1 MGGAFR
7 AVLLTVLL
15 VVVAQASPEVESLGL
30 EGEGGVAFI
39 QETEDPSQNVVD
51 LTSKIKNLQQDI
63 QDIRAKKSAAMS
75 DAVGSESLAKSS
87 DGDEQDKHMKKS
99 ISNRAAVAD
108 LDAAEKAK
116 SAEIVDLTVA
126 QHDAAK
132 NAVIDSSSLQG
143 TSVSSDGGDSTS
155 SSSSSSSSGYDDSS
169 SYDTSSYTGGY
180 GAGADT
186 ASQSGELF
194 DEWLTKWRGMRSK
207 LTGMI
212 SPLVAQVKVQ
222 HEEVNTHMEIVR
234 KAYEKE
240 HSGRVKAIAKAK
252 EFNTKE
258 GQAKSAEKK
267 AKAAEVDAKQKMQ
280 EAAHKADERQTKA
293 VEKKQKQVEEQTR
306 LKEHFERKVKAIHPD
321 HCGPVKE
328 QEQKAKAEIK
338 RLQAENQKIRDS
350 CEQKAKEMKNKS
362 EERLTKA
369 KEKTTKETARADHLG
384 QLLSA
389 AKEKIASLTSEL
401 AAAKAKIESLA
412 HQLAVSKEETAKQK
426 ALKEA
431 AEAKVAD
438 LTAQLAAMTAKYN
451 KIKSLLGHIN
461 SVSNTPDKRL
471 TQ

>member
-1 MGGAFR
+1 MRAFR
-7 AVLLTVLL
+7 ALALAALL
-15 VVVAQASPEVESLGL
+15 VVAAQASPEVESLGS
-30 EGEGGVAFI
+30 EGEGGMAFI
-39 QETEDPSQNVVD
+39 QETEHPSQNVVD

-63 QDIRAKKSAAMS
+63 QDIRAKKSKAMS

-87 DGDEQDKHMKKS
+87 DGAEQDEHMKKS

-108 LDAAEKAK
+108 FDAAEKAK

-132 NAVIDSSSLQG
+132 NAVIDSTTLKG
-143 TSVSSDGGDSTS
+143 TSVSDGGDSTS
-155 SSSSSSSSGYDDSS
+155 SSSSSSAYDDSS
-169 SYDTSSYTGGY
+169 SYDTSSYSGGY
-180 GAGADT
+180 GAGANT
-186 ASQSGELF
+186 ASQSGVLF

-240 HSGRVKAIAKAK
+240 HSGRVAAIAKAK

-267 AKAAEVDAKQKMQ
+267 AKAAEVDAKRKMQ

-362 EERLTKA
+362 DERLTKA
-369 KEKTTKETARADHLG
+369 REKTTKETARADHLA

-438 LTAQLAAMTAKYN
+438 LTAKLAAMTAKYN
-451 KIKSLLGHIN
+451 KLKSLLGHIN